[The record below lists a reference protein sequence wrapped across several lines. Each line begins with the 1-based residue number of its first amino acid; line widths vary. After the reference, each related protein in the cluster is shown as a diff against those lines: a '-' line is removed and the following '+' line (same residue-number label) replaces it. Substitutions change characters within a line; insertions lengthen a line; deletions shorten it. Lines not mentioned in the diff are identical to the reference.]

1 MATVPDHHEGPGG
14 LMDDLA
20 LGPFRTAE
28 AEPMAI
34 EDIRDALVVRENGTF
49 LLTDKNGNVPA
60 GNESGFGLYRGD
72 TRFLSSYEFACLNAP
87 PVMLLSNAALGYAC

>member
-34 EDIRDALVVRENGTF
+34 EDIRDALVVRENGVF
-49 LLTDKNGNVPA
+49 LLSDKQGDVPA
-60 GNESGFGLYRGD
+60 GNESGFGLYFRD
-72 TRFLSSYEFACLNAP
+72 CRYLSTYEFSCTSAP
-87 PVMLLSNAALGYAC
+87 LVMLLSTAAIGY